1 MKYIYIAAGI
11 LVLLLLLWTIW
22 LCLYRWRGRCRVRK
36 RTDEEKCRDLNS
48 VIQPFGFQYDICQ
61 DIFYSTKHA
70 WQRDVGYS
78 RVYDEHATA
87 MSMVFHCEPIYF
99 TCHNKSYLLELWKGQ
114 YGMAAGGE
122 IGLYVSDEL
131 DAEHPERLFYRS
143 VSDEEMP
150 SMRFVLRKK
159 RCILAIRDDIHWWLT
174 GFVLGEFVWPW
185 ELYMEVCIS
194 FRDEQ
199 MQDAFYQALMRTGY
213 SEDKV
218 CINGSSVC
226 FCFCCPYSK
235 QPFHCWLRVRFVQWR
250 NQRRCRKFQHVTR
263 CFVRTLDKL
272 DYLAM
277 CFPRLYRML
286 VGMSR
291 IPVKGCPKRGR
302 I

>member
-1 MKYIYIAAGI
+1 MKYVYITAGAFVV
-11 LVLLLLLWTIW
+11 LVLIW
-22 LCLYRWRGRCRVRK
+22 AIGLCFYRWRARCLVRK

-48 VIQPFGFQYDICQ
+48 VILPFGFQYDICQ

-70 WQRDVGYS
+70 WQREVGYS
-78 RVYDEHATA
+78 RLYDEQAIA
-87 MSMVFHCEPIYF
+87 MNMVFHCEPIYF

-114 YGMAAGGE
+114 YGMAAGAE
-122 IGLYVSDEL
+122 IGLYVSDEV
-131 DAEHPERLFYRS
+131 DTEHPERLIYRS
-143 VSDEEMP
+143 ISDEEMP
-150 SMRFVLRKK
+150 SMRFVLRKR

-185 ELYMEVCIS
+185 ELRMEACVS

-199 MQDAFYQALMRTGY
+199 MQNAFYQALLRAGY
-213 SEDKV
+213 PKDAV

-226 FCFCCPYSK
+226 FCFGCPYTK
-235 QPFHCWLRVRFVQWR
+235 QPCHFFLRVRFIQWK
-250 NQRRCRKFQHVTR
+250 NQRRCRKFQNVTR

-302 I
+302 V

>member
-1 MKYIYIAAGI
+1 MKYVYITAGV
-11 LVLLLLLWTIW
+11 LVFLLLLWTIG
-22 LCLYRWRGRCRVRK
+22 LCFYRWRARCMVRK

-70 WQRDVGYS
+70 WQREVGYS
-78 RVYDEHATA
+78 RFYDEHAIS

-99 TCHNKSYLLELWKGQ
+99 TCYNKSYLLELWKGQ

-122 IGLYVSDEL
+122 IGLYVSDEV
-131 DAEHPERLFYRS
+131 DTDHPERLFYHS
-143 VSDEEMP
+143 VSDEEML
-150 SMRFVLRKK
+150 SMRFVLRKR

-174 GFVLGEFVWPW
+174 GFVLGECVCPW
-185 ELYMEVCIS
+185 ELRMEACVS

-199 MQDAFYQALMRTGY
+199 MQNAFYQALLRVGY
-213 SEDKV
+213 PKDAV
-218 CINGSSVC
+218 CVNGSSVC
-226 FCFCCPYSK
+226 FCFGCPYTK
-235 QPFHCWLRVRFVQWR
+235 QPCHFFLKVRFIQWR